1 VKTGNAHIDAAVA
14 AGRVTVAV
22 GPAARA
28 GGPTPKGRTK
38 YGSRATVVGGV
49 RFDSAKEARRWAI
62 LQALERDGLIS
73 DLKRQ
78 VPFDLHAPGGQ
89 KVATYW
95 ADATYIEDGKPVV
108 EDVKSPPTRKKET
121 YRLKKRWMAAEYG
134 IEIREV

>member
-1 VKTGNAHIDAAVA
+1 VKTGNPHIDAAVA
-14 AGRVTVAV
+14 AGRVALAV
-22 GPAARA
+22 GPAARVQPPSA
-28 GGPTPKGRTK
+28 ARTK

-62 LQALERDGLIS
+62 LQALERDGLIAE
-73 DLKRQ
+73 LRRQ

-95 ADATYIEDGKPVV
+95 ADATYIEDGKLVV

-121 YRLKKRWMAAEYG
+121 YQIKRRWLLAEYG
-134 IEIREV
+134 VEIREV